1 MNFVGCLL
9 ISVTVL
15 ACQTVSSDDGSQAAQ
30 WKEKYEQLRRQDAQF
45 KASYRLS
52 GKYSIYNSAQL
63 LNEVHGP
70 KVVVSKGV
78 DQFEKLH
85 KVVIKDTTG
94 HYYNCYCQDLLS
106 YRPGE
111 PLP

>member
-1 MNFVGCLL
+1 
-9 ISVTVL
+9 VL
-15 ACQTVSSDDGSQAAQ
+15 ACRTESSDERSQAAQ

-111 PLP
+111 ALP